1 MKRLRIFVFIL
12 ILSGVLAPRCWA
24 TVYHSDGSAASVQGL
39 LNTVLNGDTITLPA
53 GMFTWASGVT
63 VRKGI
68 TLQGVAGAT
77 QINRA
82 AAYRSALIA
91 IADLPNDLPVRVTGI
106 RFNSPVGQ
114 NGDLYSIAVTGPY
127 GGTWGLTKL
136 RIDHCYFYGGQRT
149 LFFKWRVNGV
159 VDHSTFRDCAPIT
172 LYNGDDD
179 NAWTRA
185 GRSPFGTSD
194 SIFFEDNSIV
204 ADGALS
210 YFDTQSD
217 QNFGGKFVWRHNNF
231 DVTAYTKDFGSI
243 ISVHGNQAYWQ
254 GQNDWLRGGIMC
266 EFYDNTVRFGS
277 AFRIIWFRGGRNI
290 VANNAFY
297 GNLGGKL
304 VGFDE
309 EEGINITPLRH
320 SWPAEDQV
328 NNTFVFGNTLNGQ
341 AQTDSLIGVWQAA
354 SALFIQRGRDYWTR
368 APSPAT
374 VTTYSHPASP
384 SLPNY
389 PLPYNPAI
397 TSWRPYTYPHPL
409 VANSTE

>member
-1 MKRLRIFVFIL
+1 VKKLRIVIFIL
-12 ILSGVLAPRCWA
+12 TLSGVLAPRCWA
-24 TVYHSDGSAASVQGL
+24 TVYHSNGSAASVQGL
-39 LNTVLNGDTITLPA
+39 LNAVVHGDTITLPA
-53 GMFTWASGVT
+53 GIFTWSTGVT

-82 AAYRSALIA
+82 AGYTSALIT
-91 IADLPNDLPVRVTGI
+91 ISELPSDLPVRVTGI
-106 RFNSPVGQ
+106 TFNSPVGQ
-114 NGDLYSIAVTGPY
+114 NGDLYSISVTGPY
-127 GGTWGLTKL
+127 GGAWGLTKL
-136 RIDHCYFYGGQRT
+136 RIDHCSFYGGQRT

-159 VDHSTFRDCAPIT
+159 VDHNTFRDCAPIT

-185 GRSPFGTSD
+185 GRSQFGTSD

-204 ADGALS
+204 ADGALT

-231 DVTAYTKDFGSI
+231 DVTAYTRDFGSI
-243 ISVHGNQAYWQ
+243 ISVHGNQAYWH
-254 GQNDWLRGGIMC
+254 GHDDWLRGGIMC
-266 EFYDNTVRFGS
+266 EFYDNTVRFRS

-297 GNLGGKL
+297 GTLGGKL

-309 EEGINITPLRH
+309 EEGINVFPLRT
-320 SWPAEDQV
+320 SWPGEDQV

-341 AQTDSLIGVWQAA
+341 PQTNSLIGVWQAA
-354 SALFIQRGRDYWTR
+354 SAPFIQRGRDYWTQP
-368 APSPAT
+368 PSPST
-374 VTTYSHPASP
+374 LTSYPQPASP

-397 TSWRPYTYPHPL
+397 TSWTPYTYPHPL
-409 VANSTE
+409 VTTSPH

>member
-1 MKRLRIFVFIL
+1 MKGLRIVFFIL

-39 LNTVLNGDTITLPA
+39 LNAVVNGDTITLPA
-53 GMFTWASGVT
+53 GIFTWATGVT

-77 QINRA
+77 QITRA
-82 AAYRSALIA
+82 AGYRSALIT
-91 IADLPNDLPVRVTGI
+91 IAELPSDLPVRVTGI

-127 GGTWGLTKL
+127 GGAWGLTKL

-254 GQNDWLRGGIMC
+254 GHDDWLRGGIMC

-309 EEGINITPLRH
+309 EEGINVTPLRH

-341 AQTDSLIGVWQAA
+341 PQTDSLIGVWQAA
-354 SALFIQRGRDYWTR
+354 SAPFIQRGRDYWTR
-368 APSPAT
+368 APSPST

-409 VANSTE
+409 VTTSTQ